1 MFYSLGHSENENV
14 LVVNCGSSS
23 IKFQIIEPNAAD
35 IKLSGIVER
44 IGETSS
50 KLKYKFFNNGIL
62 TEKKEKNIIPHTKKN
77 NNEKSELY
85 IQAFNEISELVK
97 ERCVADDLISIL
109 WMSYNIVDLYHSG
122 PLIILA
128 KL

>member
-1 MFYSLGHSENENV
+1 MFYSLSHPDNENV
-14 LVVNCGSSS
+14 LVINCGSSS

-35 IKLSGIVER
+35 VKLSGIVER

-62 TEKKEKNIIPHTKKN
+62 TQKKEKNIIPHAKKN
-77 NNEKSELY
+77 KSELY

-97 ERCVADDLISIL
+97 ERCAADGLISIF
-109 WMSYNIVDLYHSG
+109 WMSYNIVDLLLNG
-122 PLIILA
+122 
-128 KL
+128 